1 MARTEVIIVAGGQG
15 RRMKISGPKAFLT
28 LASGPLFTHA
38 LKIFSQVEEIS
49 GIILVVP
56 PGEEEQA
63 AVLCRQTQGTGQVRT
78 IVSGGARRQDSVRTG
93 LEQLSPRTEI
103 VLVHDAAR
111 PFIDTAL
118 VQRVRMAAEKTGAA
132 VPGVRITDTLKR
144 INSENRVEAN
154 VDRRNMMAIQTPQG
168 FKSEILRRA
177 YSQAWKQNLTAT
189 DDAGLVEYLGVPV
202 TVVEG
207 DPCNFKLT
215 TPQDMIFAEAWLG
228 WKKKVSPRRK
238 SSLEQRN
245 PGV

>member
-1 MARTEVIIVAGGQG
+1 MVPRTEVIIVAGGQG
-15 RRMKISGPKAFLT
+15 RRMKISGPKAFLM

-38 LKIFSQVEEIS
+38 LKTFSKVEKIS

-63 AVLCRQTQGTGQVRT
+63 AALCRQTQGSGQVRT

-111 PFIDTAL
+111 PFVDVAL

-144 INSENRVEAN
+144 IDSENRVEDN
-154 VDRRNMMAIQTPQG
+154 IDRRNLMAIQTPQG
-168 FKSEILRRA
+168 FRSDILRQA
-177 YSQAWKQNLTAT
+177 YSNAWKHNLTAT
-189 DDAGLVEYLGVPV
+189 DDAGLVEFLGKPV

-207 DPCNFKLT
+207 DPCNFKIT
-215 TPQDMIFAEAWLG
+215 TSQDKTFAEAWLG
-228 WKKKVSPRRK
+228 WKKKVPARRDR
-238 SSLEQRN
+238 L
-245 PGV
+245 